1 MYRILA
7 TPYVATDG
15 RPSEIPRMT
24 PASPVAAAGGKHA
37 FYAEFRGL
45 MALALPVAIVQVG
58 MMAMGVVDSIMVG
71 HLSAR
76 ALAAVALGNIY
87 FFNVIVFAMGAL
99 FALDPIVAQAV
110 GAADEAAIARGI
122 QRGLVL
128 CLALSALSALLM
140 WPAEPVIRLAR
151 QPAEIVPDAAMYV
164 RISILGALPFLAF
177 VVLRQSLQAM
187 GRLAPIVITMLGANV
202 LNAGLNWVFV
212 YGHLGSPPLA
222 VAGSAL
228 ATVLS
233 RWLMFAGL
241 LALAWPVLRPYLSAL
256 RPDALRWK
264 PLARMLAI
272 AVPIGLQQV
281 LEVGAFGSIG
291 LLMGWFGTDQVAAHQ
306 VAIQLAALTFMVPV
320 GISTAAAVRVG
331 HAIGAGDDA
340 RARRAARMAFL
351 CGVAFMSGTA
361 LLFLTVPGPLARV
374 FTNDATVV
382 AIASLL
388 IPVAGVFQVFDG
400 IQAVAAGVLRGIG
413 DTRAPMVAMLAGYWL
428 IGLPVSLY
436 LGFRTSAG
444 PTGLWWGFVA
454 GLSSVA
460 FFLSLR
466 VAALFRGELRR
477 LDMDDEQPLSG

>member
-1 MYRILA
+1 M
-7 TPYVATDG
+7 
-15 RPSEIPRMT
+15 PSTHP
-24 PASPVAAAGGKHA
+24 PAPEQHP
-37 FYAEFRGL
+37 FYAEFRAL
-45 MALALPVAIVQVG
+45 MTLAIPVLVVQVG

-87 FFNVIVFAMGAL
+87 FFNIIVFAMGAL

-110 GAADEAAIARGI
+110 GARDEPAIARGI
-122 QRGLVL
+122 QRGL
-128 CLALSALSALLM
+128 ALSVALTVLSAVFM
-140 WPAEPVIRLAR
+140 WPAGPVIALAR
-151 QPAEIVPDAAMYV
+151 QPAEIVPDAAAYV

-187 GRLAPIVITMLGANV
+187 GRLAPIVITILGANV
-202 LNAGLNWVFV
+202 LNAGLNWVFI

-222 VAGSAL
+222 VEGSAL

-233 RWLMFAGL
+233 RWVMFAGL
-241 LALAWPVLRPYLSAL
+241 LALAWPALRPYLGAL
-256 RPDALRWK
+256 RPDTLKWT
-264 PLARMLAI
+264 PLMRMLAI
-272 AVPIGLQQV
+272 GVPIGFQQV
-281 LEVGAFGSIG
+281 LEVGAFGTIG
-291 LLMGWFGTDQVAAHQ
+291 LLMGWFGTAQVAAHQ
-306 VAIQLAALTFMVPV
+306 VAIQLAALTFMGPV

-331 HAIGAGDDA
+331 HAIGAGDGD
-340 RARRAARMAFL
+340 RARRAARVAFV
-351 CGVAFMSGTA
+351 CGVAFMTGTA
-361 LLFLTVPGPLARV
+361 LMFLSVPGPLARL
-374 FTNDATVV
+374 FTNDATVIG
-382 AIASLL
+382 IASLL
-388 IPVAGVFQVFDG
+388 IPVAGVFQIFDG

-436 LGFRTSAG
+436 LGFRTAAG

-460 FFLSLR
+460 LFLSLR

-477 LDMDDEQPLSG
+477 LHVDDEQAEATG